1 MKKKIILNFCLFI
14 ILLLPLNCG
23 FKVVNKSENKNYS
36 VKEIIASGDKRI
48 SYKIKNNLL
57 IYSKETSRNELIV
70 YVDAKKNKS
79 IKEKNIKNEITKYQ
93 INININVSYDL
104 LGSSKE
110 RQKMNFAIN
119 GDYNVDKF
127 QSNTIINEGKLLD
140 NLVQNITDEITNEIG
155 IRMNDL

>member
-1 MKKKIILNFCLFI
+1 MTKLTLIISIIL
-14 ILLLPLNCG
+14 ILLMTNCG
-23 FKVVNKSENKNYS
+23 FKVVNDSNLKNF
-36 VKEIIASGDKRI
+36 KIAEIITTGDKRI
-48 SYKIKNNLL
+48 NYKIKNKLISFASKNEKKLIKLNL
-57 IYSKETSRNELIV
+57 ETSKI
-70 YVDAKKNKS
+70 KS
-79 IKEKNIKNEITKYQ
+79 VKEKNIKNEITKYQ

-127 QSNTIINEGKLLD
+127 HSNTIINEGKLLD